1 MKQKILFREA
11 LWVLLAICISFISI
25 YLIFQLSDPD
35 NLLFSAD
42 GFVIQNKNIFYYSIG
57 WTLLAAVFIPVLFFL
72 TILRQLF
79 TKFRNK
85 KQNIYFIVIAVFNL
99 AHTIFFNCITNEI
112 DGRQV
117 IYPPLSALRDND
129 PQDVAVETS
138 NPYTLIFI
146 IYYLF
151 QALVITIAFIKI
163 FKDTSKNTAC

>member
-99 AHTIFFNCITNEI
+99 AHTIFLIVLRMKSTAVKSYTRHLVPWEI
-112 DGRQV
+112 MTRRMLLLKHPTR
-117 IYPPLSALRDND
+117 IR
-129 PQDVAVETS
+129 
-138 NPYTLIFI
+138 
-146 IYYLF
+146 
-151 QALVITIAFIKI
+151 
-163 FKDTSKNTAC
+163 